1 MCRFML
7 EYIKEDYKRGIMKY
21 NSAIK
26 DNKEYELAKNVLYN
40 LVLSIFITLALAVV
54 VVYALKL
61 RLDVVKSD
69 SMSPVFYKHDIV
81 VVMAYDDY
89 NEGDI
94 IEYQISEISTP
105 VTHRIVQ
112 KIGSGKSA
120 TFVTKGDANG
130 QSDGTI
136 SYNQINGKVVA
147 VVEDGDLIYEFIKS
161 NYFLLIDILLGVW
174 ILTST
179 LSSEMEI
186 RKHNIAKVQ

>member
-1 MCRFML
+1 
-7 EYIKEDYKRGIMKY
+7 MKY